1 MLANLEV
8 KWLYDVI
15 ALEESRSF
23 TLAAKARN
31 ISQSSFSR
39 RIQSLEASLG
49 FSIFDRSANPLQL
62 TNRGKIFV
70 GYARNMLDDMDFQIS
85 RIKGLNNTTQK
96 IRIDAAPSLSVLLLP
111 EIIVSFTYRRAAA
124 DEIRSRQLYGAP
136 GEPGHRPHAGDHFLP
151 HLCLFHERAAH
162 HKIFDSYLHLV
173 SPCDEHGRPL
183 FHLHRGVLPLMKYA
197 NDSYMGRQVNQV
209 IDRTPE
215 ITFSLTFVS
224 SMSELLKRMILNGD
238 GVGWLPQ
245 YSIQRELD
253 EGRLTIL
260 DESLSLP
267 IGAWL
272 YRSGSR
278 LNQAAERFWQHI
290 KTRNQPRD

>member
-1 MLANLEV
+1 
-8 KWLYDVI
+8 
-15 ALEESRSF
+15 
-23 TLAAKARN
+23 
-31 ISQSSFSR
+31 
-39 RIQSLEASLG
+39 RITPSVAEQEGQQTETEA
-49 FSIFDRSANPLQL
+49 
-62 TNRGKIFV
+62 T
-70 GYARNMLDDMDFQIS
+70 
-85 RIKGLNNTTQK
+85 
-96 IRIDAAPSLSVLLLP
+96 
-111 EIIVSFTYRRAAA
+111 
-124 DEIRSRQLYGAP
+124 GAP
-136 GEPGHRPHAGDHFLP
+136 QK
-151 HLCLFHERAAH
+151 H
-162 HKIFDSYLHLV
+162 HYTLNQQVGSIT

-290 KTRNQPRD
+290 KTRNEPRE

>member
-1 MLANLEV
+1 M
-8 KWLYDVI
+8 
-15 ALEESRSF
+15 
-23 TLAAKARN
+23 
-31 ISQSSFSR
+31 
-39 RIQSLEASLG
+39 
-49 FSIFDRSANPLQL
+49 
-62 TNRGKIFV
+62 
-70 GYARNMLDDMDFQIS
+70 
-85 RIKGLNNTTQK
+85 
-96 IRIDAAPSLSVLLLP
+96 
-111 EIIVSFTYRRAAA
+111 
-124 DEIRSRQLYGAP
+124 
-136 GEPGHRPHAGDHFLP
+136 
-151 HLCLFHERAAH
+151 
-162 HKIFDSYLHLV
+162 
-173 SPCDEHGRPL
+173 
-183 FHLHRGVLPLMKYA
+183 
-197 NDSYMGRQVNQV
+197 

-278 LNQAAERFWQHI
+278 LNQPPNVSGSTLKPVTNRGNNPLS
-290 KTRNQPRD
+290 R

>member
-1 MLANLEV
+1 M
-8 KWLYDVI
+8 
-15 ALEESRSF
+15 
-23 TLAAKARN
+23 
-31 ISQSSFSR
+31 
-39 RIQSLEASLG
+39 
-49 FSIFDRSANPLQL
+49 
-62 TNRGKIFV
+62 
-70 GYARNMLDDMDFQIS
+70 
-85 RIKGLNNTTQK
+85 
-96 IRIDAAPSLSVLLLP
+96 
-111 EIIVSFTYRRAAA
+111 
-124 DEIRSRQLYGAP
+124 
-136 GEPGHRPHAGDHFLP
+136 
-151 HLCLFHERAAH
+151 
-162 HKIFDSYLHLV
+162 
-173 SPCDEHGRPL
+173 
-183 FHLHRGVLPLMKYA
+183 
-197 NDSYMGRQVNQV
+197 

-290 KTRNQPRD
+290 KTRNEPRNNPQPLIPRYALRTSGSLSSVWPLPLRRIWPFTIT

>member
-1 MLANLEV
+1 MM
-8 KWLYDVI
+8 
-15 ALEESRSF
+15 
-23 TLAAKARN
+23 T
-31 ISQSSFSR
+31 
-39 RIQSLEASLG
+39 
-49 FSIFDRSANPLQL
+49 
-62 TNRGKIFV
+62 
-70 GYARNMLDDMDFQIS
+70 
-85 RIKGLNNTTQK
+85 
-96 IRIDAAPSLSVLLLP
+96 
-111 EIIVSFTYRRAAA
+111 
-124 DEIRSRQLYGAP
+124 DEQRQ
-136 GEPGHRPHAGDHFLP
+136 HA
-151 HLCLFHERAAH
+151 
-162 HKIFDSYLHLV
+162 V
-173 SPCDEHGRPL
+173 
-183 FHLHRGVLPLMKYA
+183 MKYA

-260 DESLSLP
+260 DDRLSLP

-290 KTRNQPRD
+290 KTRNEPRE

>member
-23 TLAAKARN
+23 TLAAKSRN

-39 RIQSLEASLG
+39 RIQALEASLG

-111 EIIVSFTYRRAAA
+111 EII
-124 DEIRSRQLYGAP
+124 
-136 GEPGHRPHAGDHFLP
+136 AGYTDRKNKT
-151 HLCLFHERAAH
+151 FHVESINVNN
-162 HKIFDSYLHLV
+162 HKIFDSALHLV
-173 SPCDEHGRPL
+173 SPCDKHGRPL

-209 IDRTPE
+209 IDRKPE

-245 YSIQRELD
+245 YSIKRELE
-253 EGRLTIL
+253 EGRLTIM

-267 IGAWL
+267 IGAYI
-272 YRSGSR
+272 YRSGAR
-278 LNQAAERFWQHI
+278 LNQSAERFWQHI
-290 KTRNQPRD
+290 KSMNTVTA

>member
-1 MLANLEV
+1 Q
-8 KWLYDVI
+8 KHHY
-15 ALEESRSF
+15 
-23 TLAAKARN
+23 TLN
-31 ISQSSFSR
+31 Q
-39 RIQSLEASLG
+39 QVG
-49 FSIFDRSANPLQL
+49 SI
-62 TNRGKIFV
+62 T
-70 GYARNMLDDMDFQIS
+70 
-85 RIKGLNNTTQK
+85 
-96 IRIDAAPSLSVLLLP
+96 
-111 EIIVSFTYRRAAA
+111 
-124 DEIRSRQLYGAP
+124 
-136 GEPGHRPHAGDHFLP
+136 
-151 HLCLFHERAAH
+151 
-162 HKIFDSYLHLV
+162 
-173 SPCDEHGRPL
+173 
-183 FHLHRGVLPLMKYA
+183 
-197 NDSYMGRQVNQV
+197 RQVNQV

-290 KTRNQPRD
+290 KTRNEPRE